1 MPGRSVYKIIF
12 LHFLFYIFSPDC
24 FSQSDFSDS
33 WEDFYSYNNV
43 KDFTV
48 VNKRIYAAADNA
60 VFIYDEINKSTQKF
74 SSVQGLSGKQT
85 TSIYYSEKTKTFV
98 VGYESGLIEII
109 DDKGNIEIAN
119 DIERLDISGQKQI
132 NHISEDKEFIYL
144 STPFGI
150 VQYDL
155 DKRRFGDTYYIGQG
169 STAVFV
175 NQTAIFRD
183 QIFAATKN
191 GIYSAR
197 TDNPALVDFNNWTQP
212 LGDFIGDFKAITV
225 FNDKLFASRE
235 NVLSEI
241 TGNNL
246 VLITSFESTILD
258 LKASAE
264 YLTLSQLKKAV
275 VLDIRLQI
283 ISQEINTT
291 QYAFDLNTAF
301 TQDNKIYL
309 GTNQYGILKKT
320 INTLEYEE
328 IHPEGPL
335 SNEVF
340 SITAENKQLWIVYG
354 GYDQAFTPLGK
365 RAGYTHFN
373 DETKKWI
380 NSKFNSSF
388 PALDLVHVTFDPNHE
403 NKVYISS
410 WNSGILVVENDVPA
424 ILLNDSNSGLE
435 DLYPPGN
442 PNTSIR
448 INGTAF
454 DAQNNFWVA
463 NAWVDNR
470 LKKLSS
476 GGTWSSFNLS
486 SIITNEAYG
495 LTELVLDRNNNVW
508 IGSRRNGALV
518 YQESGDKKKALTTE
532 STKGSLP
539 DANVNSLVV
548 DRNNRVWIGTR
559 KGLVV
564 FYDPGNLF
572 NETIYDAEPVVI
584 IDDGIP
590 KKLLGDQPVNT
601 IAIDGADN
609 KWFGTDTGGALN
621 TNGSGQKTLHIF
633 NKDNS
638 PLPSNRILK
647 ISIDDL
653 TGKVY
658 FATDKGIVA
667 FNNNIAPYGESLT
680 SVYAFPNPVK
690 KEHNTVTIDGRN
702 GSHLPRGTNVKILD
716 TSGRLVFETNVLEN
730 QEAFGGKVVWNKRNL
745 AGHAVSSG
753 IYLVLLT
760 LPDTSETA
768 ITKIAIIN

>member
-1 MPGRSVYKIIF
+1 MYKLIF
-12 LHFLFYIFSPDC
+12 LHFFMYFFSTGC
-24 FSQSDFSDS
+24 FSQTDYSDL
-33 WEDFYSYNNV
+33 WEDFYSYNNIR
-43 KDFTV
+43 DFTV
-48 VNKRIYAAADNA
+48 VNGRIYAAADNA
-60 VFIYDEINKSTQKF
+60 VFIYDEANKTTRKF

-85 TSIYYSEKTKTFV
+85 SSIYYSENAKSFV

-119 DIERLDISGQKQI
+119 DIERLEISGQKQI
-132 NHISEDKEFIYL
+132 NHISEDKEYIYL

-150 VQYDL
+150 VQYNL
-155 DKRRFGDTYYIGQG
+155 EKRRFGDTYYIGNG

-175 NQTAIFRD
+175 NQTAIFGN
-183 QIFAATKN
+183 QIFAATRN
-191 GIYSAR
+191 GIYSAEI
-197 TDNPALVDFNNWTQP
+197 DNPALVDFNNWIQP
-212 LGDFIGDFKAITV
+212 SGDSVGDFKAITV
-225 FNDKLFASRE
+225 FKDKLYTSRE

-241 TGNNL
+241 AGIN
-246 VLITSFESTILD
+246 LITIGSFESTIID
-258 LKASAE
+258 LKSSAD
-264 YLTLSQLKKAV
+264 YLTLSQVKKALV
-275 VLDIRLQI
+275 FDNNLQI
-283 ISQEINTT
+283 VAQETNTSQF
-291 QYAFDLNTAF
+291 AFDLNTAIA
-301 TQDNKIYL
+301 QGNKIYL
-309 GTNQYGILKKT
+309 GTSQYGILKKDT
-320 INTLEYEE
+320 GTQIYEE

-340 SITAENKQLWIVYG
+340 SITAGNEQLWIVYG
-354 GYDQAFTPLGK
+354 GYDPAFTPLNK

-373 DETKKWI
+373 GEEKRWI
-380 NSKFNSSF
+380 NTDFNSSF
-388 PALDLVHVTFDPNHE
+388 PALDLVHITFDPNHE

-410 WNSGILVVENDVPA
+410 WNSGILVVENDQPL
-424 ILLNDSNSGLE
+424 ILLNDTNSGLE

-454 DAQNNFWVA
+454 DPQNNFWVA

-486 SIITNEAYG
+486 SIMTNESYG
-495 LTELVLDRNNNVW
+495 LTELVLDRSNSVW

-518 YQESGDKKKALTTE
+518 YQENGDKKKALTTE
-532 STKGSLP
+532 ATKGSLP
-539 DANVNSLVV
+539 DANVKSLVV
-548 DRNNRVWIGTR
+548 DRNNRVWIGTL

-564 FYDPGNLF
+564 YYDPGNLF

-584 IDDGIP
+584 VDDGIP

-609 KWFGTDTGGALN
+609 KWFGTDTGGAIN

-647 ISIDDL
+647 ISIDNL

-716 TSGRLVFETNVLEN
+716 TSGKLVFETNVQEN

-745 AGHAVSSG
+745 AGHPVSSG

-760 LPDTSETA
+760 LPDTSESA

>member
-1 MPGRSVYKIIF
+1 MYKLIF
-12 LHFLFYIFSPDC
+12 LHFLMYIFSTGC
-24 FSQSDFSDS
+24 FSQTDYSDL
-33 WEDFYSYNNV
+33 WEDFYSYNNIR
-43 KDFTV
+43 DFTV
-48 VNKRIYAAADNA
+48 VNERIYAAADNA
-60 VFIYDEINKSTQKF
+60 VFIYDEANKSTRKF
-74 SSVQGLSGKQT
+74 SSVKGLSGKQT
-85 TSIYYSEKTKTFV
+85 SSIYYSENAKSFV

-119 DIERLDISGQKQI
+119 DIERLEISGQKQI
-132 NHISEDKEFIYL
+132 NHISEDKEYIYL

-150 VQYDL
+150 VQYNL
-155 DKRRFGDTYYIGQG
+155 EKRRFGDTYYIGNG

-175 NQTAIFRD
+175 NQTAIFGN
-183 QIFAATKN
+183 QIFAATRN
-191 GIYSAR
+191 GIYSAEIN
-197 TDNPALVDFNNWTQP
+197 NPALVDFNNWIQP
-212 LGDFIGDFKAITV
+212 SGDSVGDFKAITV
-225 FNDKLFASRE
+225 FKDKLYISRE
-235 NVLSEI
+235 NVLFEI
-241 TGNNL
+241 VGIN
-246 VLITSFESTILD
+246 LITIGSFESTIID
-258 LKASAE
+258 LKSSAD
-264 YLTLSQLKKAV
+264 YLTLSQVKKALV
-275 VLDIRLQI
+275 FDNNLQI
-283 ISQEINTT
+283 VAQETNTSQF
-291 QYAFDLNTAF
+291 AFDLNTAAA
-301 TQDNKIYL
+301 QGNKIYL
-309 GTNQYGILKKT
+309 GTSQYGILKKDT
-320 INTLEYEE
+320 GTQIYEE

-340 SITAENKQLWIVYG
+340 SITAGNKQLWVVYG
-354 GYDQAFTPLGK
+354 GYDPAFTPLNK
-365 RAGYTHFN
+365 RAGYSHFN
-373 DETKKWI
+373 GEEKRWI
-380 NSKFNSSF
+380 NTDFNSSF
-388 PALDLVHVTFDPNHE
+388 PALDLVHITFDPNHE

-410 WNSGILVVENDVPA
+410 WNSGILVVENDQPL
-424 ILLNDSNSGLE
+424 ILLNDTNSGLE

-454 DAQNNFWVA
+454 DPQNNFWVA

-486 SIITNEAYG
+486 SIMTNESYG
-495 LTELVLDRNNNVW
+495 LTELVLDRSNSVW

-518 YQESGDKKKALTTE
+518 YQENGDKKKALTTE
-532 STKGSLP
+532 ATKGSLP
-539 DANVNSLVV
+539 DANVKSLVV
-548 DRNNRVWIGTR
+548 DRNNRVWIGTL

-564 FYDPGNLF
+564 YYDPGNLF

-584 IDDGIP
+584 VDDGIP

-609 KWFGTDTGGALN
+609 KWFGTDTGGAIN

-647 ISIDDL
+647 ISIDNL

-667 FNNNIAPYGESLT
+667 FNNNIAPYGDSLT

-690 KEHNTVTIDGRN
+690 KEHNIVTIDGRN

-716 TSGRLVFETNVLEN
+716 TSGKLVFETNVQEN

-745 AGHAVSSG
+745 AGHPVSSG

-760 LPDTSETA
+760 LPDTSESA

>member
-1 MPGRSVYKIIF
+1 MHKIIF
-12 LHFLFYIFSPDC
+12 LHILIYIFSSDC
-24 FSQSDFSDS
+24 FSQTDFSDS

-60 VFIYDEINKSTQKF
+60 VFINDEINKTTQKF
-74 SSVQGLSGKQT
+74 SSVHGLSGKQT
-85 TSIYYSEKTKTFV
+85 TSIYYSAKTKSFV
-98 VGYESGLIEII
+98 VGYETGLIEII

-119 DIERLDISGQKQI
+119 DIERLEISGQKQI

-150 VQYDL
+150 VQYNL
-155 DKRRFGDTYYIGQG
+155 EKKRFGDTYYIGQG

-175 NQTAIFRD
+175 NQTAIFRN
-183 QIFAATKN
+183 QIFAATKK
-191 GIYSAR
+191 GIYSAE
-197 TDNPALVDFNNWTQP
+197 TDNPELVDFNNWTQP
-212 LGDFIGDFKAITV
+212 SGNFVGDFKAITV
-225 FNDKLFASRE
+225 FTDKLFASRE
-235 NVLSEI
+235 NILSEI
-241 TGNNL
+241 SGNSL
-246 VLITSFESTILD
+246 VLINSFESTIID

-275 VLDIRLQI
+275 VMDIRLQI
-283 ISQEINTT
+283 IAQEINTA
-291 QYAFDLNTAF
+291 QYTFDLNTAF
-301 TQDNKIYL
+301 AQDNKIYL
-309 GTNQYGILKKT
+309 GTNQYGILNKT
-320 INTLEYEE
+320 IGTLEYEE

-340 SITAENKQLWIVYG
+340 SITAGNKQLWIVYG

-365 RAGYTHFN
+365 RSGYTHFN
-373 DETKKWI
+373 GEDQIWI
-380 NSKFNSSF
+380 NSNFNSNF

-410 WNSGILVVENDVPA
+410 WNSGILVVENDEPA
-424 ILLNDSNSGLE
+424 ILLDDSNSGLE

-476 GGTWSSFNLS
+476 GGTWSSYNLS
-486 SIITNEAYG
+486 AIITNEAYG
-495 LTELVLDRNNNVW
+495 LTELVLDRSNNVW

-518 YQESGDKKKALTTE
+518 YQENGDKKRALTTE
-532 STKGSLP
+532 ATKGSLP
-539 DANVNSLVV
+539 DANVNSLIV

-564 FYDPGNLF
+564 YYDPGNLF

-647 ISIDDL
+647 ISIDNL

-690 KEHNTVTIDGRN
+690 KEHSTVTIDGRN

-716 TSGRLVFETNVLEN
+716 TAGRLVFETNVLEN

-760 LPDTSETA
+760 IPDTSETA